1 MLAQSLPFS
10 PVGVHLAIVDP
21 GVGTQRR
28 GVVVVAA
35 DGAMLVGPDN
45 GLLSPAADVLG
56 GVADAFELTEASYR
70 LEPVSSTFHG
80 RDVFAPAAA
89 YLASGVAPEDF
100 GPRVD
105 DLVRLDPPNV
115 EVSDGML
122 RSDVVV
128 TDWYGNVELAATAA
142 DLERSGLSG
151 DVTVSTKGETFAA
164 RIGRTFADA
173 ADDGLVVY
181 AASAGLVAVARNGGS
196 AAAVLQEPD
205 EVTISGK

>member
-1 MLAQSLPFS
+1 
-10 PVGVHLAIVDP
+10 VHLAIVDP
-21 GVGTQRR
+21 GVGTARR
-28 GVVVVAA
+28 GVVVVAG
-35 DGAMLVGPDN
+35 DGSMLVGPDN
-45 GLLSPAADVLG
+45 GLLPPGADSLG
-56 GVADAFELTEASYR
+56 GVVDAFELTNPAYR

-89 YLASGVAPEDF
+89 HLALGIAPERF

-122 RSDVVV
+122 RSDVVF
-128 TDWYGNVELAATAA
+128 TDWYGNVELAATSS

-151 DVTVSTKGETFAA
+151 DVTVSTDAGSFDA

-173 ADDGLVVY
+173 RDDGLVVY
-181 AASAGLVAVARNGGS
+181 AASAGLVAIARNGGS
-196 AAAVLQEPD
+196 AAAVLQDPD